1 MREEAFRSRESHR
14 KHPRRRGPSSISSLR
29 LSMTSRRRK
38 YHAVREVQS
47 CGPDV
52 WSRSQSFPDSQKF
65 SITSLFDNTLLS
77 VRFSI
82 GRSVRGSGKR
92 ASRLVTA
99 PPPFVQPET
108 AWTIRDN
115 ISFRVRETS
124 RGEVGRGRLSH
135 VKTDPHLFR
144 FCVQESVS
152 GATCTSSRG
161 SSSSALLFFFFCF
174 CTQHLVPHVHPS
186 TTGGYRHERGN

>member
-1 MREEAFRSRESHR
+1 MTTTTKLYSLLFNRKIIFLLLIQYFLETVYAYIAIISPIHDQSLIDRRDSTSFFLARRLIRPSCAPIRSAHKCIVNRRGIRRRIIREEAFQSRESHR

-77 VRFSI
+77 EFSTI
-82 GRSVRGSGKR
+82 DRSRIEKGIPS
-92 ASRLVTA
+92 S
-99 PPPFVQPET
+99 PPLIQRNRVDNPEDFPC
-108 AWTIRDN
+108 A
-115 ISFRVRETS
+115 
-124 RGEVGRGRLSH
+124 
-135 VKTDPHLFR
+135 
-144 FCVQESVS
+144 
-152 GATCTSSRG
+152 
-161 SSSSALLFFFFCF
+161 
-174 CTQHLVPHVHPS
+174 
-186 TTGGYRHERGN
+186 

>member
-1 MREEAFRSRESHR
+1 MKSLIDRRGSIDYRHFFLAWRLIRPSCAPIRSAHECIVNRRGIRRRIIREEAFRSRESHR

-77 VRFSI
+77 EFSTIDRSTRI
-82 GRSVRGSGKR
+82 GKKR
-92 ASRLVTA
+92 SRLVTA
-99 PPPFVQPET
+99 LLLWSNGT
-108 AWTIRDN
+108 AWTIRK
-115 ISFRVRETS
+115 ISRVRETS
-124 RGEVGRGRLSH
+124 REKWVVALSP
-135 VKTDPHLFR
+135 T
-144 FCVQESVS
+144 
-152 GATCTSSRG
+152 
-161 SSSSALLFFFFCF
+161 
-174 CTQHLVPHVHPS
+174 
-186 TTGGYRHERGN
+186 

>member
-1 MREEAFRSRESHR
+1 MNIAIISPIHQIVDRSLKIRPTIVASFSRDDRSDLRAHRSIRSAHECIVNRERGIVREEAFRSRESHR

-99 PPPFVQPET
+99 PPPFRPTGNRV
-108 AWTIRDN
+108 DN
-115 ISFRVRETS
+115 PRQHF
-124 RGEVGRGRLSH
+124 
-135 VKTDPHLFR
+135 
-144 FCVQESVS
+144 VS
-152 GATCTSSRG
+152 CA
-161 SSSSALLFFFFCF
+161 
-174 CTQHLVPHVHPS
+174 
-186 TTGGYRHERGN
+186 